1 MKTEKGFLLFYDWV
15 DALDMLSPKDFK
27 RLLLALIEYQ
37 KNGTEPPE
45 FSNKAKTIASLIF
58 PQIDRRKYLAE
69 MGKKGAEIRYKDA
82 AIDKPADSEANGEAI
97 RVANRVADRVP
108 SAIDKDRD
116 KDQTKSQSKTE
127 SETESK
133 AEKENT
139 ATTASAVAV
148 TIGSAD
154 VTIGSADAS
163 IGFADAEHA
172 HGERKEDSFYEK
184 NAATGGDRKVGEA
197 ASSISSNGRGR
208 GKFGNVYLTER
219 EYRDI
224 CRNIPNADGYIE
236 RFSEKMWLKGYRYPS
251 HFKAIMDW
259 WKEDEA
265 YEKAPPPPEKPRNSF
280 GDDEFFK
287 AAFQRTLSEGG
298 LSGDALNN
306 AMKGI

>member
-27 RLLLALIEYQ
+27 KLLLALIEYQ

-45 FSNKAKTIASLIF
+45 FTNKAKTIASLIF
-58 PQIDRRKYLAE
+58 PQIDRRKYLSE

-82 AIDKPADSEANGEAI
+82 AIDKPADSQANG
-97 RVANRVADRVP
+97 VANRVACGEADRMP

-127 SETESK
+127 SETKKEK
-133 AEKENT
+133 A
-139 ATTASAVAV
+139 AASAGAA

-154 VTIGSADAS
+154 VSIGSADA
-163 IGFADAEHA
+163 DHA
-172 HGERKEDSFYEK
+172 RGERKEDSFYEK
-184 NAATGGDRKVGEA
+184 NAATGGDRKDGET
-197 ASSISSNGRGR
+197 ASHILSNGRGR

-219 EYRDI
+219 EYREI

-236 RFSEKMWLKGYRYPS
+236 RFSEKIWLKGYRYPS

-287 AAFQRTLSEGG
+287 AAFQRTLAEGG